1 MLNLDQLDVNSFTKD
16 NPSLVSLTNSA
27 PTLASHKDSLSNC
40 SPLTS
45 NKSSYN
51 FDSRIFTFSKKNNGR
66 DDDGDGD
73 CDSNDRGDGSDWV
86 SDITSNNDEAQKYL
100 EVKKD
105 QVVII
110 RFSNSPKPV
119 LYQYQKN
126 IAQGAYGQVIWY
138 QATDL
143 KLAKKLQVPIDLC
156 LKVGLKLGDLDADMG
171 VLSAFDNN
179 ITPEFIVPTRAVYVK
194 INDTNNNDII
204 QPILIMPKMDGTL
217 KQLINSRITFH
228 NIYDKYWL
236 ASAII
241 YSLNMIFYQLIK
253 KRIYY
258 TDIKISNILYQ
269 LKDDATLIIC
279 LGDLGSA
286 YFANDREAIAT
297 FPNICRSR
305 CHNFTPICYDLV
317 YGLMVIL
324 FEIMTTGPKEGPQTY
339 ETLDRELLQHLF
351 HENIKELTLEQRH
364 NIIKQIFA
372 NLETLE
378 SGALIEKFLKTV
390 KDKCY
395 TNANKQKTADTAKN
409 LKNLLP
415 VWQTFYQ
422 KFSQE
427 SKLANTIT
435 IRLGC

>member
-16 NPSLVSLTNSA
+16 NPTLITLTNSA
-27 PTLASHKDSLSNC
+27 PTLASQKDSLSNC

-51 FDSRIFTFSKKNNGR
+51 FDSRIFTFSEKNNGSDDR
-66 DDDGDGD
+66 DDG
-73 CDSNDRGDGSDWV
+73 SNWV

-105 QVVII
+105 QVLII
-110 RFSNSPKPV
+110 RFPKPIS
-119 LYQYQKN
+119 YQYQKN

-143 KLAKKLQVPIDLC
+143 KLAKKMQVPIDLC

-194 INDTNNNDII
+194 INDTTNNNNDII

-253 KRIYY
+253 KGIYY

-269 LKDDATLIIC
+269 LKDDTTLIIY

-324 FEIMTTGPKEGPQTY
+324 FEIMATGPKEGPQTY

-372 NLETLE
+372 NLETLG
-378 SGALIEKFLKTV
+378 SSSLTEKFIKTV

-395 TNANKQKTADTAKN
+395 TNANKQKTADTTKH

-427 SKLANTIT
+427 SRLANTIS
-435 IRLGC
+435 IRLGCI